1 MPGLKAPTCAAPGGP
16 SAAFAQ
22 RPCQN
27 AGARAHTHTRGAGKS
42 GIGHSPCKR
51 VERNQRLAFSPDL
64 RPGWKHPPHPSVV
77 VVSAFVFR
85 SIAAPARLGASYS
98 TVPAPPLARVSARG
112 RGSPH
117 RRGGLGVCCKLRG
130 LGRRREWGLRR
141 CAAREQPEAA
151 HRIVTRRLRDS
162 PGTPAPASAFEEVG
176 LSVRMERVIVTT
188 APPPY

>member
-85 SIAAPARLGASYS
+85 SIAAPARLG
-98 TVPAPPLARVSARG
+98 VRVGA
-112 RGSPH
+112 
-117 RRGGLGVCCKLRG
+117 RRGLRG
-130 LGRRREWGLRR
+130 GVPLRPAGRSRAAFAAERRGRRRVVKRA
-141 CAAREQPEAA
+141 AARWTR
-151 HRIVTRRLRDS
+151 HRRRRRTRRLARELPS
-162 PGTPAPASAFEEVG
+162 
-176 LSVRMERVIVTT
+176 
-188 APPPY
+188 PPPQNTHRRRPTRLVLVFRLPSRVLSGTGSTR